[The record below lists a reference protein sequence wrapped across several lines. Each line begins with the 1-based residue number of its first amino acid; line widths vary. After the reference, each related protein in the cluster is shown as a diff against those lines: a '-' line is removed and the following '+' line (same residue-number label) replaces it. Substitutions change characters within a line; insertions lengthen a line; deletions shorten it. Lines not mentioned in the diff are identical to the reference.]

1 MRNREEL
8 NFYIQKKA
16 KDKILL
22 AKRKKNNIYKLIC
35 VCFLVCVSLLFAG
48 RYLDIYQRIVNES
61 SFSSNT
67 NEELEYS
74 DCSNQFSS
82 FLPGL
87 GEESF
92 GSLEIVSCDEYLIL
106 KSLYTAV
113 NLYDEVNGTDPF
125 KYDSLS
131 SSNATI
137 ESIKD
142 NLIIVRYG
150 SNSSVIE
157 EILSIE
163 KKKVLYNAFENIV
176 LKPISNIDLNDMSE
190 VEVLQEKFEIQ
201 ITFMGKN
208 YFIIIKGGQIR
219 INNNWYTFNR
229 EVLDVFLEVI
239 KNSVVE

>member
-1 MRNREEL
+1 M
-8 NFYIQKKA
+8 
-16 KDKILL
+16 
-22 AKRKKNNIYKLIC
+22 
-35 VCFLVCVSLLFAG
+35 
-48 RYLDIYQRIVNES
+48 
-61 SFSSNT
+61 
-67 NEELEYS
+67 
-74 DCSNQFSS
+74 
-82 FLPGL
+82 PGL

-92 GSLEIVSCDEYLIL
+92 ASLEIVSCDEYLIL

-125 KYDSLS
+125 KFDSIS
-131 SSNATI
+131 SSNAAI

-163 KKKVLYNAFENIV
+163 KKIVLYNAFKNIV
-176 LKPISNIDLNDMSE
+176 LKPISNIGLNDMSE